1 MAAGD
6 KTLEDGLISIESA
19 HSVSD
24 TIDRLEAVLKEKGM
38 GIFGRVDHTAN
49 AAKADLKMPNT
60 QVLIFGNPKLGT
72 SLMLA
77 SPRIAI
83 DLPLK
88 MLAAEDANGKVHLSW
103 IDPAHQQSFHSVT
116 GCDEVFQTI
125 STALENIATA
135 VASV

>member
-6 KTLEDGLISIESA
+6 KKLEDGLVSIESA

-24 TIDRLEAVLKEKGM
+24 TIDRLEAILKEKGM

-49 AAKADLKMPNT
+49 AAKADLTMPNT
-60 QVLIFGNPKLGT
+60 QVLIFGNPKMGT
-72 SLMLA
+72 GLMLA

-88 MLAAEDANGKVHLSW
+88 MLAAEDTNGKVHLSW
-103 IDPAHQQSFHSVT
+103 IDPAHQKSFHSVQ
-116 GCDEVFQTI
+116 GCDEVFQNI
-125 STALENIATA
+125 STALENMATA
-135 VASV
+135 AST